1 MKLFSLMLFCML
13 LVLAGYTGVVIGAH
27 GLNLLPV
34 FFGDIAKMEWPGQF
48 NLDFLTLLT
57 LSASWTVWR
66 NAFTAKAWGLAV
78 LAFFLG
84 GAFLMTYLLW
94 LYRKHGGNWNIIL
107 MGEHHAKG

>member
-1 MKLFSLMLFCML
+1 VKPFPLMLFCML

-34 FFGDIAKMEWPGQF
+34 FFGDIAKMEWAGQF

-66 NAFTAKAWGLAV
+66 NAFTATAWGLAV

-94 LYRKHGGNWNIIL
+94 LYRKHWGDWNIIL